1 MSCIKINNDNLVS
14 EIIIDR
20 SEALNAMNSDMLS
33 ELTKAMVKVKSDDKT
48 GVIIITG
55 EGDKAFIAGADI
67 KAMQQMN
74 AKEAFEYGKAGQQL
88 TMMIETSSKP
98 VIAAVN
104 GFALGGG
111 CELALACHMRIVSE
125 NASFGQPEVKLGLLP
140 GWGGTQRLPKI
151 VGVGKA
157 IELITT
163 GKIINAEESY
173 RIGLANKICP
183 QNQLMSES
191 RKLASIIL
199 KNGPKAI
206 SSYLRCIHE
215 GLILSVKEGMDIEV
229 EEFAELF
236 RHDERMEG
244 LTAFIEKREPEFR
257 H

>member
-1 MSCIKINNDNLVS
+1 MSYIKINNDNLIS

-20 SEALNAMNSDMLS
+20 PEALNAMNSDVLS
-33 ELTKAMVKVKSDDKT
+33 ELTDAMKKVKSDDKT
-48 GVIIITG
+48 GVVIITG
-55 EGDKAFIAGADI
+55 AGDKAFIAGADI

-74 AKEAFEYGKAGQQL
+74 AKEAFDYGKAGQQL

-191 RKLASIIL
+191 RKLASSIL
-199 KNGPKAI
+199 KNGPRAI
-206 SSYLRCIHE
+206 NSSLRCILD
-215 GLILSVKEGMDIEV
+215 GLTMSIKEGMDIEV
-229 EEFAELF
+229 EEFGELF

-244 LTAFIEKREPEFR
+244 LTAFIEKRDPEFR

>member
-1 MSCIKINNDNLVS
+1 MSYIKINNDNLVS

-191 RKLASIIL
+191 RKLASSIL
-199 KNGPKAI
+199 KNGPRAI
-206 SSYLRCIHE
+206 SSSLRCIYD
-215 GLILSVKEGMDIEV
+215 GLTMSIKEGMDIEV
-229 EEFAELF
+229 EEFGELF

-244 LTAFIEKREPEFR
+244 LTAFIEKRDPEFR

>member
-1 MSCIKINNDNLVS
+1 MSYIKIKNENLIS
-14 EIIIDR
+14 EVIIDR
-20 SEALNAMNSDMLS
+20 LEALNAMNPDVLS
-33 ELTKAMVKVKSDDKT
+33 ELTDAVQKVILDENT

-74 AKEAFEYGKAGQQL
+74 SKEAFEYGKAGQQL

-173 RIGLANKICP
+173 RIGLANKICT
-183 QNQLMSES
+183 QNQLMPES

-206 SSYLRCIHE
+206 SSSLRCIHD

>member
-1 MSCIKINNDNLVS
+1 MSYIKINNDNLVS

-125 NASFGQPEVKLGLLP
+125 NASFGQPDVKLGLLP

-199 KNGPKAI
+199 KNGPKSI
-206 SSYLRCIHE
+206 RSSLRCIHD

>member
-1 MSCIKINNDNLVS
+1 MSYIKINNDNLIS
-14 EIIIDR
+14 LIIIDR
-20 SEALNAMNSDMLS
+20 PEALNAMNSDVLS
-33 ELTKAMVKVKSDDKT
+33 ELTNAMKKVKSDDKT
-48 GVIIITG
+48 GVVIITG
-55 EGDKAFIAGADI
+55 AGDKAFIAGADI

-74 AKEAFEYGKAGQQL
+74 AKEAFDYGKAGQQL
-88 TMMIETSSKP
+88 TMLIETSSKP

-183 QNQLMSES
+183 QNHLMSES
-191 RKLASIIL
+191 RK
-199 KNGPKAI
+199 
-206 SSYLRCIHE
+206 
-215 GLILSVKEGMDIEV
+215 
-229 EEFAELF
+229 
-236 RHDERMEG
+236 
-244 LTAFIEKREPEFR
+244 
-257 H
+257 

>member
-1 MSCIKINNDNLVS
+1 MSYIKINNDNLIS

-20 SEALNAMNSDMLS
+20 PEALNAMNSDVLS
-33 ELTKAMVKVKSDDKT
+33 ELTDAMKKVKSDDKT
-48 GVIIITG
+48 GVVIITG
-55 EGDKAFIAGADI
+55 AGDKAFIAGADI

-74 AKEAFEYGKAGQQL
+74 AKEAFDYGKAGQQL

-151 VGVGKA
+151 VGLGKA

-191 RKLASIIL
+191 RKLASSIL
-199 KNGPKAI
+199 KNGPRAI
-206 SSYLRCIHE
+206 SSSLRCIHG
-215 GLILSVKEGMDIEV
+215 GLTMSIKEGMDIEV
-229 EEFAELF
+229 EEFGELF

-244 LTAFIEKREPEFR
+244 LTAFIEKRDPEFR

>member
-1 MSCIKINNDNLVS
+1 MSYIKINNDNLIS

-20 SEALNAMNSDMLS
+20 PEALNAMNSDVLS
-33 ELTKAMVKVKSDDKT
+33 ELTNAMKKVKSDDKT
-48 GVIIITG
+48 GVVIITG
-55 EGDKAFIAGADI
+55 AGDKAFIAGADI

-74 AKEAFEYGKAGQQL
+74 AKEAFDYGKAGQQL
-88 TMMIETSSKP
+88 TMLIETSSKP

-140 GWGGTQRLPKI
+140 GWGGTPRLPKI

-191 RKLASIIL
+191 RKLASSIL
-199 KNGPKAI
+199 KNGPRAI
-206 SSYLRCIHE
+206 SSSLRCIHD
-215 GLILSVKEGMDIEV
+215 GLTMSIKEGMDIEA
-229 EEFAELF
+229 EEFGELF

-244 LTAFIEKREPEFR
+244 LTAFIEKRDPEF
-257 H
+257 HH

>member
-1 MSCIKINNDNLVS
+1 MSYIKINNDNLIS

-20 SEALNAMNSDMLS
+20 PEALNAMNSDVLS
-33 ELTKAMVKVKSDDKT
+33 ELTNAMKKVKSDDKT
-48 GVIIITG
+48 GVIVITG
-55 EGDKAFIAGADI
+55 AGDKAFIAGADI
-67 KAMQQMN
+67 KTMQQMN
-74 AKEAFEYGKAGQQL
+74 AKEAFDYGKAGQQL
-88 TMMIETSSKP
+88 TMLIETSSKP

-191 RKLASIIL
+191 RKLASSIL
-199 KNGPKAI
+199 KNGPRAI
-206 SSYLRCIHE
+206 SSSLRCIYD
-215 GLILSVKEGMDIEV
+215 GLTMSIKEGMDIEV
-229 EEFAELF
+229 EEFGELF

-244 LTAFIEKREPEFR
+244 LTAFIEKRDPEFR

>member
-1 MSCIKINNDNLVS
+1 MSYIKINNDNLIS

-20 SEALNAMNSDMLS
+20 PEALNAMNSDVLL
-33 ELTKAMVKVKSDDKT
+33 ELTDAMKKVKSDDKT
-48 GVIIITG
+48 GVVIITG
-55 EGDKAFIAGADI
+55 AGDKAFIAGADI

-74 AKEAFEYGKAGQQL
+74 DKEAFDYGKAGQQL

-125 NASFGQPEVKLGLLP
+125 NGSFGQPEVKLGILP

-163 GKIINAEESY
+163 GTIINAEESY

-191 RKLASIIL
+191 RKLASSIL
-199 KNGPKAI
+199 KNGPRAI
-206 SSYLRCIHE
+206 SSSLRCIYG
-215 GLILSVKEGMDIEV
+215 GLTMSIKEGMDIEV
-229 EEFAELF
+229 EEFGELF

-244 LTAFIEKREPEFR
+244 LTAFIEKRDPEFR

>member
-1 MSCIKINNDNLVS
+1 MSYIKINNDNLVS

-199 KNGPKAI
+199 KNSPKAI
-206 SSYLRCIHE
+206 SSSLRCIHD